1 MDTSCKAMAYFQKL
15 FIKVEANKY
24 KFKHTYISIASM
36 VSKSLTV
43 KEYKIKKLSFDP
55 FKREIS

>member
-1 MDTSCKAMAYFQKL
+1 M
-15 FIKVEANKY
+15 KVEANKFE
-24 KFKHTYISIASM
+24 FKHTYISIVSM